1 MAEIMQAHSKA
12 VEIETIMRTM
22 LNLSKGAT
30 EWLNADTIE
39 REPFRAMHA
48 ALLYRYN
55 DNEERIQDFI
65 SSFAVFKGL
74 TLKQIIAENNM
85 AVETMEEVFKDL
97 LK

>member
-48 ALLYRYN
+48 ALLY
-55 DNEERIQDFI
+55 I
-65 SSFAVFKGL
+65 
-74 TLKQIIAENNM
+74 
-85 AVETMEEVFKDL
+85 
-97 LK
+97 